1 MLLDRETD
9 KEIGAINS
17 TFPQV
22 RGRDLMFDP
31 KTMPQDFQGERNLVI
46 LAFRMRH
53 QSLVNTWLPF
63 ATSWTAQDEGFRFYE
78 VPVIQYMLPIYHDF
92 IDHGMA
98 NGIRDP
104 EALRR
109 TFTVYTNLSRFTR
122 QLGLETTNDITTLL
136 IDGEGQILAAVQGP
150 YTKKKGEYLWD
161 AAQQRAPA
169 PVSSELHTR
178 R

>member
-1 MLLDRETD
+1 MLLDRKTD
-9 KEIGAINS
+9 KEIGTING

-31 KTMPQDFQGERNLVI
+31 KTIPQDFQGERNLVV

-63 ATSWTAQDEGFRFYE
+63 ATSWAAQDKDFRFYE

-98 NGIRDP
+98 SGIRDP
-104 EALRR
+104 ETLRR
-109 TFTVYTNLSRFTR
+109 TFTVYTNLPRFTR
-122 QLGLETTNDITTLL
+122 QLGLDTTNDITTLL

-150 YTKKKGEYLWD
+150 YTKAKGERLWE
-161 AAQQRAPA
+161 AAKRSAPA
-169 PVSSELHTR
+169 PVSSRLR
-178 R
+178 SGR